1 MPSMRSLRLINFVT
15 ILSLFLTAAPAPAP
29 APASNA
35 EFIRANCEHT
45 LHPELCYQSLKPYA
59 NVVKKEL
66 PRLAKVAISLSLSR
80 NKFMSAYVETLT
92 RTAQPEPRAWAA
104 LSDCVSYFSQAE
116 QKMRDSLKQMQQL
129 TGTGE
134 ELRYQLDNVLT
145 WIGYART
152 YQESCT
158 DGFEGEGV
166 SNSDVFGR
174 VKQVKEATSIAIA
187 FVATLVD
194 KAGPVLP

>member
-1 MPSMRSLRLINFVT
+1 MGR
-15 ILSLFLTAAPAPAP
+15 
-29 APASNA
+29 
-35 EFIRANCEHT
+35 
-45 LHPELCYQSLKPYA
+45 K
-59 NVVKKEL
+59 VKKEL

-80 NKFMSAYVETLT
+80 NKFMSAYLENLN

-129 TGTGE
+129 KGTG
-134 ELRYQLDNVLT
+134 RYQLDNVLM
-145 WIGYART
+145 WITVART
-152 YQESCT
+152 CQEDCT

-166 SNSDVFGR
+166 SNTPLKVDVFSR
-174 VKQVKEATSIAIA
+174 VEQVKNGTDIALDLT
-187 FVATLVD
+187 ATLVD